1 MKKVKNLV
9 IALFLAFTFIV
20 ADLAAAPATAQAA
33 GTLKFA
39 KSITLM
45 RENGTDGTG
54 TYGIMNS
61 VKSDKILNLKSSNTS
76 VVKVKKDP
84 FDGNMYSLT
93 IKGTKQGTATVSFT
107 VQRKNGKKYFFKS
120 KVSVFNY
127 TNPLSKCTFGKTD
140 YSKQFDKGDHYFA
153 SFGTAK
159 KGKINIAVK
168 KGYKLDSLYFCEYGT
183 GARKKIKSG
192 SIITLDSQ
200 HYLEINYKN
209 TSKKY
214 SYTMLLGGTI

>member
-54 TYGIMNS
+54 TYGIINS
-61 VKSDKILNLKSSNTS
+61 VKSDKILNLKSSNKS
-76 VVKVKKDP
+76 VAMVKNVQFRGDH
-84 FDGNMYSLT
+84 SIA
-93 IKGTKQGTATVSFT
+93 IKGNKQGTTTVSFT
-107 VQRKNGKKYFFKS
+107 VQRKNGKKYSFKS

-192 SIITLDSQ
+192 STITLDSQ

>member
-76 VVKVKKDP
+76 VATVKNVQFRGDH
-84 FDGNMYSLT
+84 SIA
-93 IKGTKQGTATVSFT
+93 IKGNKQGTTTSIIYNT
-107 VQRKNGKKYFFKS
+107 EKKW
-120 KVSVFNY
+120 
-127 TNPLSKCTFGKTD
+127 
-140 YSKQFDKGDHYFA
+140 
-153 SFGTAK
+153 
-159 KGKINIAVK
+159 
-168 KGYKLDSLYFCEYGT
+168 
-183 GARKKIKSG
+183 KKIFF
-192 SIITLDSQ
+192 
-200 HYLEINYKN
+200 
-209 TSKKY
+209 
-214 SYTMLLGGTI
+214 

>member
-76 VVKVKKDP
+76 VATVKNVQFRGDH
-84 FDGNMYSLT
+84 SIA
-93 IKGTKQGTATVSFT
+93 IKGNKQGTTTVSFT
-107 VQRKNGKKYFFKS
+107 IQRKKWKK
-120 KVSVFNY
+120 
-127 TNPLSKCTFGKTD
+127 TILLNPKFQ
-140 YSKQFDKGDHYFA
+140 Y
-153 SFGTAK
+153 
-159 KGKINIAVK
+159 
-168 KGYKLDSLYFCEYGT
+168 
-183 GARKKIKSG
+183 
-192 SIITLDSQ
+192 SIIPI
-200 HYLEINYKN
+200 H
-209 TSKKY
+209 
-214 SYTMLLGGTI
+214 